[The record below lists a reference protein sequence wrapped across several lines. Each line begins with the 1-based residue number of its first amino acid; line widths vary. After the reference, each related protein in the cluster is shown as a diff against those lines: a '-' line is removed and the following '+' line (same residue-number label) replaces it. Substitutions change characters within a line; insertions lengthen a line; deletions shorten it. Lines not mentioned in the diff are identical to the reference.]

1 MKNDV
6 RTLLNRLIELLQPNN
21 FLVEDIKKADA
32 EAAEVIEVTTKENEN
47 YDLDLKSLNKNK
59 EDVISFKDAIT
70 PIYKDYINVVDANK
84 IPIDLPGITQTCKSI
99 VENTDAQIKDISKKI
114 TENEEKK
121 SQAELVVNETPIKLQ
136 EEEDA
141 RTAALDLINTILEDP
156 SDITQSRVV
165 GAIKALKVF
174 DDEEINNM
182 LPIICFP
189 NNNYNGISF
198 ENVYKSFNDN
208 RGKSTRDVLKE
219 AMKES
224 NEEENLNPEER
235 MDEILKVVGS
245 EKKLN
250 KSSLKNEKVEKE
262 VKEEKKVTKE
272 KKINVDPK
280 LEFLKSELGVTDL
293 DISFNKEILEV
304 SQNNLEKMVAE
315 AKKANINPKSISLRN
330 YCGDFKQ
337 FINNIKELPSVDDQ
351 TVLKNPIL
359 GAISTER
366 LKNNMKL
373 IEFNGLSIVKPN
385 GKLAIDVLGRDT
397 KKLSKAISLIGQID
411 FEYFLKHPENMG
423 QIIGGV
429 AVRILYCQQNG
440 INYKD
445 AYGNFESFIY
455 NEKEF
460 EDLYGKVGKEIIP
473 SAKTLNEKLLE
484 TVEDKS
490 LIKSLNDF
498 HKTGNVEKISLDHAA
513 LEKFVELSETVKS
526 IDESEKPYETI
537 IDGDRFYTVDFQKNL
552 SHLLSVKPDAN
563 NDELILT
570 SLMFNTHKDPEVIKK
585 VQHQLNPNTR
595 NMELAA

>member
-84 IPIDLPGITQTCKSI
+84 IPIDLPCITQTCKSI
-99 VENTDAQIKDISKKI
+99 VEDTDAQIKDISKKI

-174 DDEEINNM
+174 DEEEINNM

-208 RGKSTRDVLKE
+208 KGKSTRDVLKE

-250 KSSLKNEKVEKE
+250 KSTLKTEKVEKE

>member
-99 VENTDAQIKDISKKI
+99 VEDTDAQIKDISKKI

-165 GAIKALKVF
+165 GAIKDLKVF

-208 RGKSTRDVLKE
+208 KGKSTRDVLKE

-250 KSSLKNEKVEKE
+250 KSTLKTEKVEKE

>member
-1 MKNDV
+1 M
-6 RTLLNRLIELLQPNN
+6 
-21 FLVEDIKKADA
+21 
-32 EAAEVIEVTTKENEN
+32 
-47 YDLDLKSLNKNK
+47 
-59 EDVISFKDAIT
+59 
-70 PIYKDYINVVDANK
+70 
-84 IPIDLPGITQTCKSI
+84 
-99 VENTDAQIKDISKKI
+99 
-114 TENEEKK
+114 
-121 SQAELVVNETPIKLQ
+121 
-136 EEEDA
+136 
-141 RTAALDLINTILEDP
+141 
-156 SDITQSRVV
+156 
-165 GAIKALKVF
+165 
-174 DDEEINNM
+174 
-182 LPIICFP
+182 
-189 NNNYNGISF
+189 
-198 ENVYKSFNDN
+198 
-208 RGKSTRDVLKE
+208 
-219 AMKES
+219 
-224 NEEENLNPEER
+224 
-235 MDEILKVVGS
+235 
-245 EKKLN
+245 
-250 KSSLKNEKVEKE
+250 
-262 VKEEKKVTKE
+262 
-272 KKINVDPK
+272 
-280 LEFLKSELGVTDL
+280 
-293 DISFNKEILEV
+293 EV

-359 GAISTER
+359 GAIFTER

>member
-99 VENTDAQIKDISKKI
+99 VEDTDAQIKDISKKI

-208 RGKSTRDVLKE
+208 KGKSTRDVLKE

-250 KSSLKNEKVEKE
+250 KSTLKTEKVEKE

-445 AYGNFESFIY
+445 AYGNFESFIN